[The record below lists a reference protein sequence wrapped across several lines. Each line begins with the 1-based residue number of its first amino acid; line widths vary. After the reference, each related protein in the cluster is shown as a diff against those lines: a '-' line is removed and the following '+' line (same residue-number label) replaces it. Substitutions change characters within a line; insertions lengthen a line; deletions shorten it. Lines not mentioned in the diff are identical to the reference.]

1 MAAVASEAHHQSRP
15 PRNASRSN
23 RKRDANTTDSTAPR
37 DEKITPADLEILRSN
52 PSTATRS
59 AFAAKFGRQYDAFA
73 ATSSK
78 EFADTILF
86 HLAKDVEAVVRKA
99 LAETVAGSPNLPKTL
114 AIDLAN
120 DEINI
125 AQPILEKCRVLEDP
139 ELVGIIQAQA
149 MYHAYAVAGRAE
161 VSDVV
166 SDALIDTEN
175 IDAILRLLTNDGA
188 QFSEQG
194 LCRLADD
201 FSGVKSIQ
209 AQLIKLPDLPAVVVE
224 RLIDGIGDALEWDLV
239 KSRSIEPIEA
249 RQIAKAMKS
258 QAAKAIATRGG
269 VEQATAAAMQAR
281 MTKGALEPLDILRFL
296 RDGNVGK
303 FEAAL
308 ATLAKIDSKKT
319 KRLLYNMDKRALAAL
334 CIRCELGTP
343 QYMAIRMALDLADM
357 GVNEVRASRVKYP
370 AKTFSFIQDQ
380 YERLR
385 KDEKVVGQFL

>member
-1 MAAVASEAHHQSRP
+1 MAVAASEAHQTHS
-15 PRNASRSN
+15 PRGKNRSP
-23 RKRDANTTDSTAPR
+23 RYPVGATADAMIDSE
-37 DEKITPADLEILRSN
+37 EKITPADLEILQSN

-99 LAETVAGSPNLPKTL
+99 LSETVAESPNLPRQL

-120 DEINI
+120 DDIEI
-125 AQPILEKCRVLEDP
+125 ARPILERCKVLEDP
-139 ELVGIIQAQA
+139 ELVSIIEAQA
-149 MYHAYAVAGRAE
+149 MYHAHAVAGRE
-161 VSDVV
+161 TVSDVV
-166 SDALIDTEN
+166 SDALIDTDN
-175 IDAILRLLTNDGA
+175 IDAIIRLLANGGA
-188 QFSEQG
+188 QFSERG

-201 FSGVKSIQ
+201 FSNVGAIQ
-209 AQLIKLPDLPAVVVE
+209 DLLIKLPDLPAVVVE
-224 RLIDGIGDALEWDLV
+224 RLIDGIGDSLEWDLV
-239 KSRSIEPIEA
+239 KSRSIEPAEA
-249 RQIAKAMKS
+249 REIAKAMKS

-269 VEQATAAAMQAR
+269 VEQATAATMRER
-281 MTKGALEPLDILRFL
+281 MAKGALSPLDILCYL

-308 ATLAKIDSKKT
+308 STLAELDGKKT

-334 CIRCELGTP
+334 CIRCGLGTP
-343 QYMAIRMALDLADM
+343 QYMAIRMALDLAEM
-357 GVNEVRASRVKYP
+357 GVHEVRASRVKYP
-370 AKTFSFIQDQ
+370 ADTFRFIQDQ

-385 KDEKVVGQFL
+385 KDKKTVGQFL

>member
-1 MAAVASEAHHQSRP
+1 MAVAASEAHQTHTPRGASRP
-15 PRNASRSN
+15 ARKPGRS
-23 RKRDANTTDSTAPR
+23 AAVVQIDSE
-37 DEKITPADLEILRSN
+37 EKITPADLEILQSN

-99 LAETVAGSPNLPKTL
+99 LAETVAESPNLPKKL
-114 AIDLAN
+114 AIDLAT
-120 DEINI
+120 DDIDI
-125 AQPILEKCRVLEDP
+125 ARPILEKCGVLDDP
-139 ELVGIIQAQA
+139 ELIEIVQSQA
-149 MYHAYAVAGRAE
+149 MYHAHAVAGRKT
-161 VSDVV
+161 VSDTV

-175 IDAILRLLTNDGA
+175 VDAILRLLSNDGA

-194 LCRLADD
+194 LVRLAED
-201 FSGVKSIQ
+201 FSGISAIQ
-209 AQLIKLPDLPAVVVE
+209 SLLIKMPDLPSAVVE
-224 RLIDGIGDALEWDLV
+224 RLIDSIGDALEWDLV
-239 KSRSIEPIEA
+239 KSRSIDPTEA
-249 RQIAKAMKS
+249 RQLAKAMKS

-269 VEQATAAAMQAR
+269 VEQATAAEMRERIA
-281 MTKGALEPLDILRFL
+281 KGTLKPLDVLCFL

-308 ATLAKIDSKKT
+308 STMARLDGKKT

-334 CIRCELGTP
+334 CIRSGLGTP

-357 GVNEVRASRVKYP
+357 GVNEARASRVKYP
-370 AKTFSFIQDQ
+370 PKTFRFIQDQ

-385 KDEKVVGQFL
+385 KDKKTVGQFL

>member
-1 MAAVASEAHHQSRP
+1 MAAVASEAQQTRP
-15 PRNASRSN
+15 PRDASRSQP
-23 RKRDANTTDSTAPR
+23 KRGAAPAS

-99 LAETVAGSPNLPKTL
+99 LAETVAESPNLPKTL
-114 AIDLAN
+114 AIDLAE
-120 DEINI
+120 DDIDI
-125 AQPILEKCRVLEDP
+125 ARPILEKCRVLEDP
-139 ELVGIIQAQA
+139 ELVSIIQAQA
-149 MYHAYAVAGRAE
+149 MYHALAVAGRE
-161 VSDVV
+161 TVSDVV

-175 IDAILRLLTNDGA
+175 IDAIVRLLSNSGA

-201 FSGVKSIQ
+201 FSGVSSIQ
-209 AQLIKLPDLPAVVVE
+209 NRLIKLPDLPAAVVE

-239 KSRSIEPIEA
+239 KSRSIAPTEA
-249 RQIAKAMKS
+249 REIAKAMKS
-258 QAAKAIATRGG
+258 QAAKSIATRGG
-269 VEQATAAAMQAR
+269 VEQATAAAMRER
-281 MTKGALEPLDILRFL
+281 MTKGALKPLDILRFL

-308 ATLAKIDSKKT
+308 ATLAKIDGKKT

-334 CIRCELGTP
+334 CIRCGLGTP

-370 AKTFSFIQDQ
+370 ADTFRFIQDQ

-385 KDEKVVGQFL
+385 KDKKVVGQFL

>member
-1 MAAVASEAHHQSRP
+1 MAVAASQAHQAHP
-15 PRNASRSN
+15 PRGKKGPLRRQSVAG
-23 RKRDANTTDSTAPR
+23 ANTMIASE
-37 DEKITPADLEILRSN
+37 EKITPADLEILQSN

-73 ATSSK
+73 ETSSK

-99 LAETVAGSPNLPKTL
+99 LAETVAESPNLPKKL

-120 DEINI
+120 DDIDI
-125 AQPILEKCRVLEDP
+125 ARPILERCRVLEDP
-139 ELVGIIQAQA
+139 ELVSIIKAQA
-149 MYHAYAVAGRAE
+149 MYHAHAVAGRPT
-161 VSDVV
+161 VSGSV

-175 IDAILRLLTNDGA
+175 IDAIVRLLANEGA

-194 LCRLADD
+194 LCRLATD
-201 FSGVKSIQ
+201 FSGVSDIQ
-209 AQLIKLPDLPAVVVE
+209 NLLVKLPDLPSIVVE
-224 RLIDGIGDALEWDLV
+224 QLIDGIGDALEWDLV
-239 KSRSIEPIEA
+239 KSRSIEPTEA
-249 RQIAKAMKS
+249 REIAKAMKS

-269 VEQATAAAMQAR
+269 VQQATAAAMQDR
-281 MTKGALEPLDILRFL
+281 MTKGALKPLDILGYL

-308 ATLAKIDSKKT
+308 AALASLDGKKT

-334 CIRCELGTP
+334 CIRCSLGTP
-343 QYMAIRMALDLADM
+343 QYMAIRMALDLAEM

-370 AKTFSFIQDQ
+370 ADTFSFIQSQ

-385 KDEKVVGQFL
+385 KDKKTVAQFL